1 MQDQASQSTGGS
13 VKPSSDN
20 LALVRTRMANDRT
33 GLAYIRTSLS
43 LMASGG
49 GLITLFETPFAS
61 IPGWILVLAGVV
73 VGIAGF
79 RSYVSAHRIYKAL
92 EPPEIDDIKNRFS

>member
-1 MQDQASQSTGGS
+1 MQDQVSQTTGES
-13 VKPSSDN
+13 VAPSSDT

-49 GLITLFETPFAS
+49 GLIKLFEAPVAIIS
-61 IPGWILVLAGVV
+61 GWLLVFAGVI

-79 RSYVSAHRIYKAL
+79 RAYVRAHRIYKAL
-92 EPPEIDDIKNRFS
+92 KSPEIDDIRSRFS

>member
-1 MQDQASQSTGGS
+1 MEDQVSRSNDGP
-13 VKPSSDN
+13 VNPSSDT

-33 GLAYIRTSLS
+33 GLAYIRTTLS

-49 GLITLFETPFAS
+49 GLITLFDSPFAR
-61 IPGWILVLAGVV
+61 IPGWLLVIAGVI

-79 RSYVSAHRIYKAL
+79 RAYLLAHRIYRSLKSPDIDEL
-92 EPPEIDDIKNRFS
+92 ESRFR